1 MACTKVAQ
9 CHLSTKNKNSDF
21 CVRNLRKVV
30 KINHF
35 FAHILP
41 KQLPSKPYVIQED
54 TSNALI
60 NSAARNQLP

>member
-1 MACTKVAQ
+1 MCKKSQKGAENQ
-9 CHLSTKNKNSDF
+9 SL
-21 CVRNLRKVV
+21 
-30 KINHF
+30 
-35 FAHILP
+35 FAHTLP